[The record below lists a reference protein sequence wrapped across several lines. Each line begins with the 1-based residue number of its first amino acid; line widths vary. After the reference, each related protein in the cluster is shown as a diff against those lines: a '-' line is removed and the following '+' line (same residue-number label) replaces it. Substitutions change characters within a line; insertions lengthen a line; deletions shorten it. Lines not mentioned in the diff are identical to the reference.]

1 MGESELKRALQREG
15 EAQLDNF
22 WQQAEAKVAAR
33 RKEIE
38 TEWLQLSAETDRNCL
53 AEATVLRGTLLFE
66 AQTLAM
72 EQRLHAE
79 AALEER
85 LLFMAHQVLSEL
97 VHNDDR
103 AALWKALCGELP
115 EADWTT
121 LKIHPADRQLA
132 SRDFPTAAI
141 ERDQTLGGGLVASN
155 ADGTIRIDNSLSC
168 RLMRAWPDLLP
179 KLLGELRE
187 RVNNDETTYTD
198 TTG

>member
-22 WQQAEAKVAAR
+22 WQQAEAKVAVR

-38 TEWLQLSAETDRNCL
+38 TERLRLSAETDRKCQ
-53 AEATVLRGTLLFE
+53 AEATVLRGNLLFE
-66 AQTLAM
+66 AQTRAM

-103 AALWKALCGELP
+103 ATLWKALCRELP

-121 LKIHPADRQLA
+121 FKIHPADHKLA

-141 ERDQTLGGGLVASN
+141 ERDETLGGGLVASN